1 LPCNRPRVQPLLISI
16 FAAAALLVSGC
27 GNKSTQNSAS
37 TPAPTKPIDAAT
49 TATIHGKVTLDG
61 PPPAP
66 RTIDMSAEPNCAKT
80 SSAPAVWPQVVADAN
95 GNLAN
100 VVIFVKDFPADYIV
114 APPPATNGALTQ
126 RGCMYD
132 PHVVAVRAGQNLEIS
147 NADQTT
153 HNLLA
158 MPEQN
163 PKFNRS
169 ETPGSAPI
177 DVAFA
182 VPELAIPL
190 RCNVHPW
197 MKSYVFVFRHPY
209 FAVTNAD
216 GTFEIKGLPPGT
228 YGIQAWQELYGT
240 SEATITVGAKESK
253 SVDFKFAASGA
264 GK

>member
-1 LPCNRPRVQPLLISI
+1 LLQP
-16 FAAAALLVSGC
+16 FAIPLFAAALLVSGC
-27 GNKSTQNSAS
+27 SNKSSQNSAS
-37 TPAPTKPIDAAT
+37 TPAPTKPIDQAT
-49 TATIHGKVTLDG
+49 TATIYGKVTLDG
-61 PPPAP
+61 PAPAA
-66 RTIDMSAEPNCAKT
+66 RIIDMSAEPNCGKT
-80 SSAPAVWPQVVADAN
+80 SGVPVVSPQVVTDSS

-100 VVIFVKDFPADYIV
+100 VVVFVKDFPADYIV
-114 APPPATNGALTQ
+114 APPPAAPGVLTQ

-132 PHVVAVRAGQNLEIS
+132 PHVIAVRAGQTLEIS

-182 VPELAIPL
+182 IPELAIPL

-197 MKSYVFVFRHPY
+197 MKSYVFAFRHPY
-209 FAVTNAD
+209 FAVTAAD
-216 GTFEIKGLPPGT
+216 GSFEIKSLPPGT
-228 YGIQAWQELYGT
+228 YSIQAWQELYGT
-240 SEATITVGAKESK
+240 RETTITVGAKESK
-253 SVDFKFAASGA
+253 AVDFKFAASGA
-264 GK
+264 GN